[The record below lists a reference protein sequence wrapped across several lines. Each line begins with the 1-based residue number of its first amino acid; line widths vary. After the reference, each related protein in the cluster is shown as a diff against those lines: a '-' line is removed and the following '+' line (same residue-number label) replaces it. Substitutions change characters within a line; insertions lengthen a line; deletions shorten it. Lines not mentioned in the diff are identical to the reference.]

1 VPALWTFGKR
11 TFRDRSA
18 SFPFAAD
25 SIYPSRKMTPHAQE
39 LAMLKEF
46 LSIFNNTPATLRKY
60 KRNQLIAGGIA
71 IGLIL
76 ISLLGGSIGIL
87 EPREAIVAALFGGM
101 SAGVSFL
108 DRCSVQQIPFFIRYT
123 SADITSIRARIR
135 EIEDSIK
142 K

>member
-1 VPALWTFGKR
+1 
-11 TFRDRSA
+11 
-18 SFPFAAD
+18 
-25 SIYPSRKMTPHAQE
+25 
-39 LAMLKEF
+39 MLKEF